1 MSLQENKAL
10 VLRFVEEVENQH
22 NLAAIDELFSSDF
35 VDHSAMTD
43 PPGIE
48 GVKKFFSM
56 MFAAFP
62 DMHFTIH
69 QQLAEGAQVATHKTF
84 HGTQRGEF
92 MGIPATGKQVSI
104 EVMDIYT
111 IQEGKMTD
119 HWSVGDWLGMLQQL
133 GVESIPA

>member
-22 NLAAIDELFSSDF
+22 NLAAIDEFFSTGF

-43 PPGIE
+43 LPGRE
-48 GVKKFFSM
+48 GLKTFFSM

-69 QQLAEGAQVATHKTF
+69 QQLAEGDQVATHKTF
-84 HGTQRGEF
+84 HGTHQGEF

-111 IQEGKMTD
+111 IQESKMTD
-119 HWSVGDWLGMLQQL
+119 HWSVGDFLGMLQQL
-133 GVESIPA
+133 GAVTALS

>member
-22 NLAAIDELFSSDF
+22 NLAVIDELFSSDF
-35 VDHSAMTD
+35 VDHSAMAD
-43 PPGIE
+43 LPGSE

-62 DMHFTIH
+62 DMRFIIH
-69 QQLAEGAQVATHKTF
+69 RQLAEGDQVATHKTF
-84 HGTQRGEF
+84 HGTHLGVL

-104 EVMDIYT
+104 EAMDIYT

-133 GVESIPA
+133 GVESLPA

>member
-22 NLAAIDELFSSDF
+22 NLAAIDEFFSTGF
-35 VDHSAMTD
+35 VDHSAMANL
-43 PPGIE
+43 PGRE
-48 GVKKFFSM
+48 GVKTFFSM

-69 QQLAEGAQVATHKTF
+69 QQLAEGDQVVTHKTF
-84 HGTQRGEF
+84 HGTHQGEF

-119 HWSVGDWLGMLQQL
+119 HWSVGDFLGMLQQL
-133 GVESIPA
+133 GAVTALS